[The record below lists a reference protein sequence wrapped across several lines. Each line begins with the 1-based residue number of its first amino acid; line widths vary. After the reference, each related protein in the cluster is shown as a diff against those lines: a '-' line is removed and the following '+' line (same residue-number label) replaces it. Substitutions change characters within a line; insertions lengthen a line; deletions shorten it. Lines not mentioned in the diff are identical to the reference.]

1 MASQTISQMGQAFLY
16 IYMSFYTFFLLW
28 LIVQFIEKSLC
39 QQKRF
44 NKEAQ
49 IPPQPPS
56 QPYVFCRM
64 TDSFN
69 KVVQR
74 YRYRTTLPLSYNITV
89 IVQRYRYRTTLPLSH
104 NITVIVQRYH
114 YSTISPL
121 PYNVT
126 FRSVSSALM
135 RERVQVGATE
145 TLPTS
150 PFSPT

>member
-56 QPYVFCRM
+56 QPYVFCRI

-74 YRYRTTLPLSYNITV
+74 YRYRTTLPLSYNVTV
-89 IVQRYRYRTTLPLSH
+89 IVQHYRYRTTLPLS
-104 NITVIVQRYH
+104 NNVTVIAQHYRYR
-114 YSTISPL
+114 T
-121 PYNVT
+121 
-126 FRSVSSALM
+126 
-135 RERVQVGATE
+135 
-145 TLPTS
+145 TLPL
-150 PFSPT
+150 